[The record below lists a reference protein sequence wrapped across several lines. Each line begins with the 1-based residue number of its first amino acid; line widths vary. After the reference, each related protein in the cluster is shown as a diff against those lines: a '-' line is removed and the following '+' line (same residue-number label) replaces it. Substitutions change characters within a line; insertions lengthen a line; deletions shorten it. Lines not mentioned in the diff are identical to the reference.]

1 MMNRLSRLFV
11 IFFLLFV
18 PSLIFAQSYS
28 YSKRN
33 GQVYY
38 DGKVIYGADSHSFRD
53 LGYGYGKDRNHVY
66 RYGTILE
73 YVDPSSFRVDR
84 RFSADNRPSSGRPD
98 GGHHYCERPGYYVST
113 FDVFYDG
120 EKVPGAASSSFVIL
134 KEGYAKDAFNVYW
147 MGKKIPGAST
157 SSFVCLGNGYAKD
170 AFDAYWEGSKI
181 NGASVSSFKVTRGFY
196 AEDSFDVYFK
206 GEKLK

>member
-1 MMNRLSRLFV
+1 MMNRLSRLFI
-11 IFFLLFV
+11 IFLLLFV
-18 PSLIFAQSYS
+18 PSLMFAQSYS
-28 YSKRN
+28 YVKRN
-33 GQVYY
+33 CQVYY
-38 DGKVIYGADSHSFRD
+38 GGKVIYGADSHSFRD

-84 RFSADNRPSSGRPD
+84 RFSADNRPSFGRPD

-113 FDVFYDG
+113 FDVFYNG

-206 GEKLK
+206 GKKLK

>member
-1 MMNRLSRLFV
+1 MTNRLSKLFA
-11 IFFLLFV
+11 IFLLLFV
-18 PSLIFAQSYS
+18 PSLMFAQSYS
-28 YSKRN
+28 YDKRN

-38 DGKVIYGADSHSFRD
+38 DGKVIHGADSHSFRD

-84 RFSADNRPSSGRPD
+84 RFSADNRPSPGKPG
-98 GGHHYCERPGYYVST
+98 GGHHHCDRPGYYVST
-113 FDVFYDG
+113 FDVFYNG
-120 EKVPGAASSSFVIL
+120 EKIPGASGSSFVIL

-147 MGKKIPGAST
+147 MGKKISGAST

-170 AFDAYWEGSKI
+170 AFNAYWEGSKI
-181 NGASVSSFKVTRGFY
+181 NGASTSSFKVTRGFY
-196 AEDSFDVYFK
+196 AEDAFYVYFK

>member
-1 MMNRLSRLFV
+1 MNRLSRLFV

-38 DGKVIYGADSHSFRD
+38 DGKVIHGADSHSFRD

-170 AFDAYWEGSKI
+170 AFDAFWEGSKI

-196 AEDSFDVYFK
+196 AEDAFYVYFK

>member
-1 MMNRLSRLFV
+1 MNRLSRLFV

-38 DGKVIYGADSHSFRD
+38 DGKVIHGADSHSFRD

-157 SSFVCLGNGYAKD
+157 SSFVCLRNGYAKD
-170 AFDAYWEGSKI
+170 AFDAFWEGSKI

-196 AEDSFDVYFK
+196 AEDAFDVYFK

>member
-18 PSLIFAQSYS
+18 PSLMFAQSYS

-84 RFSADNRPSSGRPD
+84 RFSADNRPSFGRPD
-98 GGHHYCERPGYYVST
+98 GGHHYCVRPGYYVST

-170 AFDAYWEGSKI
+170 AFDAFWEGSKI

-196 AEDSFDVYFK
+196 AEDAFDVYFK

>member
-1 MMNRLSRLFV
+1 MNRLLRLFV

-113 FDVFYDG
+113 FDVFYNG

-170 AFDAYWEGSKI
+170 AFDAFWEGSKI

-196 AEDSFDVYFK
+196 AEDAFDVYFK

>member
-1 MMNRLSRLFV
+1 MNRLSKLFV
-11 IFFLLFV
+11 IILLFA
-18 PSLIFAQSYS
+18 PSLAFAQYYS

-38 DGKVIYGADSHSFRD
+38 DGKVIHGADSYSFCD

-73 YVDPSSFRVDR
+73 YVDPFFFRVDR
-84 RFSADNRPSSGRPD
+84 RFSADNRPSHGRPD
-98 GGHHYCERPGYYVST
+98 GGHHHCDRPGYYVST
-113 FDVFYDG
+113 FDVSYNG
-120 EKVPGAASSSFVIL
+120 EKISGAASNSFVIL
-134 KEGYAKDAFNVYW
+134 KEEYAKDAFNVYW
-147 MGKKIPGAST
+147 MGNKINGAST

-170 AFDAYWEGSKI
+170 AFNAYWEGRRI
-181 NGASVSSFKVTRGFY
+181 NGASTSSFKVTRGFY
-196 AEDSFDVYFK
+196 AEDAFDVYFK

>member
-1 MMNRLSRLFV
+1 MTNRLSRLFV
-11 IFFLLFV
+11 IFLLLFV
-18 PSLIFAQSYS
+18 PSLMFAQSYS

-38 DGKVIYGADSHSFRD
+38 DGKVVHGADSHSFLD

-84 RFSADNRPSSGRPD
+84 RFSADNRPSFGRPD

-113 FDVFYDG
+113 FDVFYNG

-170 AFDAYWEGSKI
+170 AFDAFWEGCKI
-181 NGASVSSFKVTRGFY
+181 NGASVSSFKVTSGFY

>member
-1 MMNRLSRLFV
+1 MTNRLSRLFV

-18 PSLIFAQSYS
+18 PSLMFAQSYS

-38 DGKVIYGADSHSFRD
+38 DGKVVHGADSHSFRD

-84 RFSADNRPSSGRPD
+84 RFSADNRPSFGRPD

-113 FDVFYDG
+113 FDVFYNG
-120 EKVPGAASSSFVIL
+120 EKVSGAASSSFVIL

-170 AFDAYWEGSKI
+170 AFDAFWEGCKI

>member
-38 DGKVIYGADSHSFRD
+38 DGKVIHGADSHSFRD

-170 AFDAYWEGSKI
+170 AFDAFWEGSKI

-196 AEDSFDVYFK
+196 AEDAFYVYFK

>member
-84 RFSADNRPSSGRPD
+84 RFSADNRPSFGRPD

-113 FDVFYDG
+113 FDVFYNG

-157 SSFVCLGNGYAKD
+157 SSFVCLGNGNAKD

-206 GEKLK
+206 GKKLK

>member
-1 MMNRLSRLFV
+1 MMNRLLRLFV

-113 FDVFYDG
+113 FDVFYNG

>member
-84 RFSADNRPSSGRPD
+84 RFSADNRPSFGRPD

-113 FDVFYDG
+113 FDVFYNG

-157 SSFVCLGNGYAKD
+157 SSFVCLGNGNAKD

-196 AEDSFDVYFK
+196 AEDAFDVYFK

>member
-170 AFDAYWEGSKI
+170 AFDAFWEGSKI

-196 AEDSFDVYFK
+196 AEDAFDVYFK

>member
-1 MMNRLSRLFV
+1 MMNRLSRLFI
-11 IFFLLFV
+11 IFLLLFV
-18 PSLIFAQSYS
+18 PSLMFAQSYS
-28 YSKRN
+28 YVKRN

-38 DGKVIYGADSHSFRD
+38 DGNVIHGADSHSFRD

-84 RFSADNRPSSGRPD
+84 RFTADNGLSSDKPGS
-98 GGHHYCERPGYYVST
+98 GGNCCDRQGYYVST
-113 FDVFYDG
+113 FDVFYNG
-120 EKVPGAASSSFVIL
+120 EKIPGATGSSFVIL
-134 KEGYAKDAFNVYW
+134 KEGYAKDAFDVYW
-147 MGKKIPGAST
+147 MGKKISGAST

-170 AFDAYWEGSKI
+170 AFNAYWAGRKI
-181 NGASVSSFKVTRGFY
+181 NGASASSFKVTRGFY
-196 AEDSFDVYFK
+196 AEDAFDVYYK

>member
-1 MMNRLSRLFV
+1 MTNRLSRLFV
-11 IFFLLFV
+11 IFLLLFV
-18 PSLIFAQSYS
+18 PSLMFAQSYS

-38 DGKVIYGADSHSFRD
+38 DGKVVHGADSHSFLD

-98 GGHHYCERPGYYVST
+98 GGYHYCERPGYYVST
-113 FDVFYDG
+113 FDVFYNG

-170 AFDAYWEGSKI
+170 AFDAFWEGCKI

>member
-1 MMNRLSRLFV
+1 MINRLSKLFA
-11 IFFLLFV
+11 IILLMSV
-18 PSLIFAQSYS
+18 PSLMLAQYYS

-38 DGKVIYGADSHSFRD
+38 DGKVIHGADSHSFRD
-53 LGYGYGKDRNHVY
+53 LGYGYSKDRNHVY

-73 YVDPSSFRVDR
+73 YVDPSSFKVDR
-84 RFSADNRPSSGRPD
+84 RFSSDNRPSHGRPD
-98 GGHHYCERPGYYVST
+98 GGYHNCERPGYYVST
-113 FDVFYDG
+113 FDVFYNG
-120 EKVPGAASSSFVIL
+120 EKIPGASGSSFVIL

-147 MGKKIPGAST
+147 MGKKISGAST

-170 AFDAYWEGSKI
+170 AFNAYWKGRKI
-181 NGASVSSFKVTRGFY
+181 NGSSTSSFKVTRGFY
-196 AEDSFDVYFK
+196 AEDAFDVYFK

>member
-38 DGKVIYGADSHSFRD
+38 DGKVINGADSHSFRD

-84 RFSADNRPSSGRPD
+84 RFSADNRPSSG
-98 GGHHYCERPGYYVST
+98 
-113 FDVFYDG
+113 
-120 EKVPGAASSSFVIL
+120 II
-134 KEGYAKDAFNVYW
+134 AKDRDIMYQLSMYSTMV
-147 MGKKIPGAST
+147 KKSQELQAA
-157 SSFVCLGNGYAKD
+157 VL
-170 AFDAYWEGSKI
+170 
-181 NGASVSSFKVTRGFY
+181 
-196 AEDSFDVYFK
+196 
-206 GEKLK
+206 

>member
-1 MMNRLSRLFV
+1 MTSRLSKLFV
-11 IFFLLFV
+11 ILLLFV
-18 PSLIFAQSYS
+18 PSLVFAQFYS

-38 DGKVIYGADSHSFRD
+38 DGKIIHGADSHSFCD

-73 YVDPSSFRVDR
+73 YVDPSYFRVDR
-84 RFSADNRPSSGRPD
+84 RFSADNRPSHGRPD
-98 GGHHYCERPGYYVST
+98 GGHHHCDRPGYYVST
-113 FDVFYDG
+113 FDVFYNG
-120 EKVPGAASSSFVIL
+120 EKISGAASNSFVIL
-134 KEGYAKDAFNVYW
+134 KEEYAKDAFNVYW
-147 MGKKIPGAST
+147 MGKKISGAST

-170 AFDAYWEGSKI
+170 AFNAYWEGRRI
-181 NGASVSSFKVTRGFY
+181 NGASTSSFKVTRGFY
-196 AEDSFDVYFK
+196 AEDAFDVYFK

>member
-38 DGKVIYGADSHSFRD
+38 DGKVIHGANSHSFRD

-170 AFDAYWEGSKI
+170 AFDAFWEGSKI

-196 AEDSFDVYFK
+196 AEDAFDVYFK

>member
-1 MMNRLSRLFV
+1 MMNRLLRLFV

-113 FDVFYDG
+113 FDVFYNG

-170 AFDAYWEGSKI
+170 AFDAFWEGSKI

-196 AEDSFDVYFK
+196 AEDAFDVYFK

>member
-1 MMNRLSRLFV
+1 MMNRLSKLFV
-11 IFFLLFV
+11 ILLLLFV
-18 PSLIFAQSYS
+18 PSMMLAQFYT

-38 DGKVIYGADSHSFRD
+38 DGKVIHGVDTHSFCD

-84 RFSADNRPSSGRPD
+84 RFSADKRPSHGRPD
-98 GGHHYCERPGYYVST
+98 GGHHHCDRPGYYVST
-113 FDVFYDG
+113 FDVFYNG
-120 EKVPGAASSSFVIL
+120 EKISGAASNSFVIL
-134 KEGYAKDAFNVYW
+134 KEEYAKDAFNVYW
-147 MGKKIPGAST
+147 MGKKISGAST
-157 SSFVCLGNGYAKD
+157 SSFVCLGNGYAED
-170 AFDAYWEGSKI
+170 A
-181 NGASVSSFKVTRGFY
+181 
-196 AEDSFDVYFK
+196 FDVYFK

>member
-38 DGKVIYGADSHSFRD
+38 DGKVIHGADSHSFRD
-53 LGYGYGKDRNHVY
+53 LGYGYGKDINHVY

-170 AFDAYWEGSKI
+170 AFDAFWEGSKI

-196 AEDSFDVYFK
+196 AEDAFDVYFK

>member
-1 MMNRLSRLFV
+1 MTNRLSRLFV
-11 IFFLLFV
+11 IFLLLFV
-18 PSLIFAQSYS
+18 PSLMFAQSYS

-38 DGKVIYGADSHSFRD
+38 DGNVVHGADSHSFRD

-113 FDVFYDG
+113 FDVFYNG

-170 AFDAYWEGSKI
+170 ALDAFWEGCKI